1 MQYIKTILHEEKAPD
16 GYYLAEDIPFTI
28 SETGVLTVGEQ
39 PSEKVESIKMIDNP
53 KVININMPGSGSKEE
68 LMFIL
73 FGCLLFTAGCIYRQI
88 LYKKASP
95 SSMKCKN
102 NH

>member
-39 PSEKVESIKMIDNP
+39 PGEKVESIKMIDNP

-73 FGCLLFTAGCIYRQI
+73 FGCLLFTDGCIYIGRYYIKRRRRLQ
-88 LYKKASP
+88 
-95 SSMKCKN
+95 
-102 NH
+102 